1 MSTYGVMQTRI
12 ADEIKRTDLT
22 SQIQLAILSAINFY
36 KTDRFWWNECRADA
50 STVASQE
57 YYGLPADFLALDF
70 IGVTVSSRYYQ
81 LVPKSAHEIDEINW
95 GAGTY
100 TGYPA
105 YFALYENNLRLY
117 PIPNDVYTLRI
128 AYLKQLTAL
137 SAAGDS
143 NEWTVTAEELI
154 RLHAK
159 ADLLENVIRGPE
171 AVGEAQSLRLREREV
186 YSQVRFNADLRRSS
200 GRLRVSGW

>member
-1 MSTYGVMQTRI
+1 MSTYGTMQTRI

-22 SQIQLAILSAINFY
+22 AQIQSAILSAIEFY
-36 KTDRFWWNECRADA
+36 KTDRFWWNESRSTAA
-50 STVASQE
+50 TVASQE
-57 YYGLPADFLALDF
+57 YYGLPADFLSLDF

-81 LVPKSAHEIDEINW
+81 LTPKSAHEMDSINW

-117 PIPNDVYTLRI
+117 PIPNAVYTLTI

-137 SAAGDS
+137 SAAADS
-143 NEWTVTAEELI
+143 NQWTVAAEELI

-159 ADLLENVIRGPE
+159 IDLMENLIRGPE
-171 AVGEAQSLRLREREV
+171 AVGEAQVLRGREREV
-186 YSQVRFNADLRRSS
+186 YSQVKFNADVRRAS
-200 GRLRVSGW
+200 GRIRVSGW

>member
-1 MSTYGVMQTRI
+1 MSTYGTMQTRI

-22 SQIQLAILSAINFY
+22 SQIQLAILSAVNFY
-36 KTDRFWWNECRADA
+36 KTDRFWWNESRSDA
-50 STVASQE
+50 STVADQE

-117 PIPNDVYTLRI
+117 PIPNAVYTLRI

-137 SAAGDS
+137 SASADS

-171 AVGEAQSLRLREREV
+171 AVGESQALRFREREV